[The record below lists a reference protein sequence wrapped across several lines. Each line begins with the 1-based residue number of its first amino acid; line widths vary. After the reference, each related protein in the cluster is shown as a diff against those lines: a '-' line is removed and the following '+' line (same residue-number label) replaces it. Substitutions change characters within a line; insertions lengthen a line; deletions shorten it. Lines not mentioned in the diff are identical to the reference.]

1 MDIVLSFHGYG
12 EIRLHRAKTNFLSW
26 NSIAPADVVP
36 GGFPSLLPE
45 CAHELMISYC
55 DSPVGT

>member
-1 MDIVLSFHGYG
+1 MDRSFHGYG
-12 EIRLHRAKTNFLSW
+12 QIRLHRAKTNFLSW
-26 NSIAPADVVP
+26 NSIAPSDFVP

-45 CAHELMISYC
+45 CAHELMMSYC